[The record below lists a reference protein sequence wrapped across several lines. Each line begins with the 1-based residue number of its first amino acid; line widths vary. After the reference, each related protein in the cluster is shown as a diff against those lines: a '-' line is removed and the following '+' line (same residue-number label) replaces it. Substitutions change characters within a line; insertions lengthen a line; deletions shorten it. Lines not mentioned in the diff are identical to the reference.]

1 MVKRGHGDN
10 INECLSSS
18 NNKHF
23 KNGRGLS
30 AREVG
35 LFWSVCARVSGLS
48 RDQDKAGGVDY
59 IDDIARR
66 KEVDLCHEHSLH
78 SQSVIQSHMMSNFSL
93 SGFH

>member
-1 MVKRGHGDN
+1 M
-10 INECLSSS
+10 II
-18 NNKHF
+18 
-23 KNGRGLS
+23 GLLKS
-30 AREVG
+30 KWKG
-35 LFWSVCARVSGLS
+35 TFSKGGFFWSVCARVSGLS

-93 SGFH
+93 SWFH